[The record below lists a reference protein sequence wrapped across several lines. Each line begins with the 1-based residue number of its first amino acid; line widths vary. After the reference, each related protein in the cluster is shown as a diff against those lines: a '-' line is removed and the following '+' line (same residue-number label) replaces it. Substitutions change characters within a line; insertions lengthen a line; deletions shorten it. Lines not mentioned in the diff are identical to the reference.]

1 MTDALNWTPAG
12 IPDAAPLEGRF
23 IRLEKLDPAR
33 HGDDL
38 WEVLQ
43 GPDADPA
50 LWDYLPYG
58 PFTERAAFDRWLHG
72 HAASADPLFYSVID
86 KNSDQA
92 QGLLSYMS
100 MVPDHGRFELG
111 HIAFGAAMQR
121 TPKGTEA
128 VYLLGK
134 LGFELGNRR
143 LEWKCNDANARSK
156 RAAQRFGF
164 VFEGVFRQ
172 HMVVKGRNRD
182 TAWYAITDG
191 QWPQVAAG
199 FERWLAAE
207 NQRPEGQVRTLED
220 CRRASD
226 GAGSAT

>member
-1 MTDALNWTPAG
+1 MTDALNWKPAT
-12 IPDAAPLEGRF
+12 APTAQVIDGRF

-43 GPDADPA
+43 GPASDPV

-58 PFTERAAFDRWLHG
+58 PFTGRGAFDRWLQG
-72 HAASADPLFYSVID
+72 NAAGQDPLFFTVID
-86 KNSDQA
+86 RNSGQA
-92 QGLLSYMS
+92 QGILSLMS
-100 MVPDHGRFELG
+100 IVPDHGRIEIG

-143 LEWKCNDANARSK
+143 LEWKCNNANARSK
-156 RAAQRFGF
+156 RAAERFGF
-164 VFEGVFRQ
+164 VFEGVFRK
-172 HMVVKGRNRD
+172 HLVVKDHNRD
-182 TAWYAITDG
+182 TAWYSITDDE
-191 QWPQVAAG
+191 WPQVAAG
-199 FERWLAAE
+199 FERWLSAE
-207 NQRPEGQVRTLED
+207 NQGLGGQVRTLED
-220 CRRASD
+220 CRR
-226 GAGSAT
+226 G